1 MLNRPS
7 RRTHAFTLIEL
18 LVVIAIIALL
28 IGILIPALGKARQS
42 ARTTK
47 CLTQVRAMGQAFAF
61 YANDFKDWY
70 PIMPPGPVRD
80 ATGNISV
87 DLKQESRGGLAGLYS
102 LEQEGN
108 TPISQQTGN
117 ENYTRGWFGISPVN
131 DQDALDGYNVN
142 SNAGGPGGART
153 PLMRNYLDTL
163 NILTCPSDKEDV
175 WYGINRA
182 PTPITGVGVYPDAT
196 NLATYRRTPQ
206 APSSE
211 LQVVQTNISYLYIV
225 GLSAVDAKVVVPVP
239 FFGDETNGS
248 DIEFGAFYGGGGANN
263 TWAERAESRGPGFY
277 GKVDNH
283 GAAGGNFVYTDG
295 SGKFLTSNV
304 HEAIFSGSTAIDGG
318 RSGNSTR
325 TRTID

>member
-70 PIMPPGPVRD
+70 PIMPPGPVNSGSGLFVD
-80 ATGNISV
+80 A
-87 DLKQESRGGLAGLYS
+87 KQESRGGLAGLFS

-108 TPISQQTGN
+108 AAFSQQTGN
-117 ENYTRGWFGISPVN
+117 ENYTKGWYGVTPLN
-131 DQDALDGYNVN
+131 DQDPLDGYNVN
-142 SNAGGPGGART
+142 TNAGGPGGSKV

-175 WYGINRA
+175 WYGVSRA
-182 PTPITGVGVYPDAT
+182 PTPTTGVGVYPDAT
-196 NLATYRRTPQ
+196 NLITYRRTPQ
-206 APSSE
+206 APTNE
-211 LQVVQTNISYLYIV
+211 LQVVQTNISFVYIV
-225 GLSAVDAKVVVPVP
+225 GLSAVDAKVVMPVP

-248 DIEFGAFYGGGGANN
+248 DIEFGAFYGGGGGNN

-295 SGKFLTSNV
+295 SGRFVTTNV
-304 HEAIFSGSTAIDGG
+304 HEAIFTGNTAINGSNG
-318 RSGNSTR
+318 GNSGR

>member
-70 PIMPPGPVRD
+70 PIMPPGPVNSGSGLFVD
-80 ATGNISV
+80 A
-87 DLKQESRGGLAGLYS
+87 KQESRGGLAGLFS

-108 TPISQQTGN
+108 IPFAEQSGN
-117 ENYTRGWFGISPVN
+117 TVTRGWFGISPYNSDEV
-131 DQDALDGYNVN
+131 LDGYNLN
-142 SNAGGPGGART
+142 TNAGGPGGSKV

-175 WYGINRA
+175 YYGIARSPN
-182 PTPITGVGVYPDAT
+182 PPSGVYPDAST
-196 NLATYRRTPQ
+196 LTGARRTPQ
-206 APSSE
+206 APTNE
-211 LQVVQTNISYLYIV
+211 LQVVQTNISFVYIV
-225 GLSAVDAKVVVPVP
+225 GLSAVDAKVVMPVP

-295 SGKFLTSNV
+295 SGRFITTNV
-304 HEAIFSGSTAIDGG
+304 HEAIFTGNTAINGSNG
-318 RSGNSTR
+318 GNSGR